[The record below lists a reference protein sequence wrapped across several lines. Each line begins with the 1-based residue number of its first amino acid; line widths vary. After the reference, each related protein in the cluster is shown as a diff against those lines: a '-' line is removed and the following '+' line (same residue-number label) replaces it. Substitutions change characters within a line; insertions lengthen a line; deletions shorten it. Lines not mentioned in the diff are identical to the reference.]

1 MASIEHAIECIVQT
15 YPVLVERSKR
25 FIVNLVGA
33 PGIGKSSA
41 VYQAAERLSVELSAK
56 LKKQVTVVVRELRI
70 GGRDP
75 ADIAG
80 YRIVSGEKTIATL
93 PDWWPTADE
102 LFGIL
107 FLDELAQGM
116 LASMNALSEIML
128 DHRLGEFLLP
138 PGWVVVAASN
148 RKADRAGVNRVPS
161 QIQDRMLTLNIEVDV
176 DEAKTYAIE
185 HDWYDAIVSYWN
197 YRPAHLHHLDDQGFG
212 STQRSWEV
220 VSDLEKADLSPDVT
234 STLIAAAIGGEVSAT
249 YAAFKKYQA
258 NLPDLKDLI
267 ADPQGWTT
275 DYKPEITYALI
286 GALSTVMAKDPSYA
300 DAIITY
306 LRRLPQQEF
315 AFCCIADAE
324 RFSAAAVKR
333 GEKVKALTTSKEFSA
348 WIVENRD
355 VYMI

>member
-1 MASIEHAIECIVQT
+1 MASINHAVKCIAES
-15 YPVLVERSKR
+15 YPILVERTKR
-25 FIVNLVGA
+25 FIINLIGA

-41 VYQAAERLSVELSAK
+41 VYQAAAQLSVELSAK
-56 LKKQVTVVVRELRI
+56 LKKEVTVVVRELRI

-102 LFGIL
+102 PFGIL

-128 DHRLGEFLLP
+128 DHRLGDFLLP

-176 DEAKTYAIE
+176 DEAKDYAIA
-185 HDWYDAIVSYWN
+185 HDWVDTIPAYWN

-220 VSDLEKADLSPDVT
+220 VSDLERADLSPDVT
-234 STLIAAAIGGEVSAT
+234 STLIAAAIGGEVSAS
-249 YAAFKKYQA
+249 YSAFKKYQA
-258 NLPDLKDLI
+258 ELPDLKDLI
-267 ADPQGWTT
+267 ADPKGWTVE
-275 DYKPEITYALI
+275 YKPEITYALI
-286 GALSTVMAKDPSYA
+286 GALSTVMAKDPASYA

-306 LRRLPQQEF
+306 VKRLPKQEF

-324 RFSAAAVKR
+324 RFNARAIAQ
-333 GEKVKALTTSKEFSA
+333 GEKVKPLSVAKAYTEWLVDNK
-348 WIVENRD
+348 D
-355 VYMI
+355 VYI